1 MNIIATAYAGPLD
14 TAPRL
19 TTIVANAVLAVLAIV
34 AGLAV
39 LMILIGG
46 IMYITAAGDHAR
58 MDLAKKTVAGS
69 VIGLVIAALS
79 LVIVQSIAKLV

>member
-1 MNIIATAYAGPLD
+1 MSLIATAFAGPLD

-19 TTIVANAVLAVLAIV
+19 TTIVTHAVETVLTIV
-34 AGLAV
+34 AGIAV

-46 IMYITAAGDHAR
+46 IMYITAAGDHGR

-69 VIGLVIAALS
+69 VIGVVIAVLA
-79 LVIVQSIAKLV
+79 LVIVRAIAGLV